1 MPPNL
6 PHQGVVDL
14 VAAVITLAITL
25 GILTFILRR
34 EKQYQ
39 ASNTDE
45 H

>member
-1 MPPNL
+1 MPPNM
-6 PHQGVVDL
+6 PHQGFVDL
-14 VAAVITLAITL
+14 SVSLFTLAITL

-34 EKQYQ
+34 EKHYQ

>member
-14 VAAVITLAITL
+14 IVSLTTLAITL